1 MTKSEHY
8 QLFARECLAI
18 AQASE
23 DERARA
29 FLTHMAQVW
38 LRLSENANDA
48 ADEKGRIA
56 VSPLYPPLLPT

>member
-1 MTKSEHY
+1 VTKSEHY

-29 FLTHMAQVW
+29 LLTHMAQVW
-38 LRLSENANDA
+38 LRLAENTKHA
-48 ADEKGRIA
+48 ADEDRKDR
-56 VSPLYPPLLPT
+56 S

>member
-29 FLTHMAQVW
+29 LLTHMAQVW
-38 LRLSENANDA
+38 LRLSENTKDA
-48 ADEKGRIA
+48 ADENKKDR
-56 VSPLYPPLLPT
+56 S